1 MPMPVSLTV
10 MRMPLGPSPAGEISC
25 HPACTVMKPPSG
37 VNFMALESRLFS
49 TRVIFSASRRNR
61 SSCPKAHS
69 QDNPMCCSWASEPKW
84 FTLSSMNGLICTVD
98 SFSCSPF
105 CSRRRKSSNWL
116 TSRSKSR
123 ALPSIFSSSLLRA
136 ESPALRMSSS
146 SGVMMSA
153 SGVRNSWLM
162 LVKKRNLSSSRCC
175 SFCRFRF
182 SCSAIM
188 RERLSAM
195 YSSMM

>member
-1 MPMPVSLTV
+1 MPFVGEWAEMVHVVFDERFDLHGRQFQLFAFLFQTAEVEQLVDEPEQV
-10 MRMPLGPSPAGEISC
+10 AGVTEY
-25 HPACTVMKPPSG
+25 
-37 VNFMALESRLFS
+37 LFQ
-49 TRVIFSASRRNR
+49 FAF
-61 SSCPKAHS
+61 
-69 QDNPMCCSWASEPKW
+69 E
-84 FTLSSMNGLICTVD
+84 
-98 SFSCSPF
+98 
-105 CSRRRKSSNWL
+105 
-116 TSRSKSR
+116 
-123 ALPSIFSSSLLRA
+123 A